1 MNERQTRI
9 LYLDILNILACFAVL
24 MLHHNGIVHNYD
36 IHTSTWKQA
45 LAFEVLFYWAVPVF
59 FMLTGATLIRYR
71 EKYSTVEFFKR
82 ESLKHSFLSCFLA
95 YYCLFIF
102 IF

>member
-36 IHTSTWKQA
+36 IHTSAWKQA
-45 LAFEVLFYWAVPVF
+45 LAFEVFFIGQFLF
-59 FMLTGATLIRYR
+59 
-71 EKYSTVEFFKR
+71 
-82 ESLKHSFLSCFLA
+82 SL
-95 YYCLFIF
+95 CLQGQH
-102 IF
+102 

>member
-1 MNERQTRI
+1 
-9 LYLDILNILACFAVL
+9 
-24 MLHHNGIVHNYD
+24 MLHYNGIVHNYD
-36 IHTSTWKQA
+36 IHTSAWKQA
-45 LAFEVLFYWAVPVF
+45 LPFEVFFYWAVPVF

-71 EKYSTVEFFKR
+71 EKYSTGEFFRKR
-82 ESLKHSFLSCFLA
+82 VAKTFLPFVFLA